1 MTNAPSL
8 TIQNARIFD
17 GHSPELASGSILFR
31 DGIIQETGDVIP
43 EGEVIDAG
51 GRVVVPGL
59 IDAHFHAYAVGL
71 GGLEVER
78 SLLSYTALVGA
89 RRLGAAVRRGFT
101 TVRDVAGGDSGLARA
116 IRSGLVTA
124 PRYYYT
130 GPALSQT
137 GGHGDPRSADLDV
150 CFDHGHMCAV
160 VDGVDNLRRA
170 VRDRFRTGSHAIKI
184 MTSGGVVSLTDPIR
198 LPQYSAEEVRAVVDE
213 ATRRKSYV
221 AAHAY
226 SPEAIRHSVEN
237 GVRSIEHGNLL
248 DRDTAQMMAEH
259 GSFLVPTLAAY
270 DAMSRRGAAMGLNPV
285 SQAKNAEVLEAG
297 KIAVELAL
305 QAGVK
310 VGFGSDLMGDLED
323 DQLVGIRLQIE
334 AAGVLE
340 TLRSLTSVN
349 AELLQDPSIGSIGA
363 GMAGDA
369 VILDGDPFVD
379 PAVLWDH
386 NRSRTVIHDGRI
398 IR

>member
-1 MTNAPSL
+1 
-8 TIQNARIFD
+8 
-17 GHSPELASGSILFR
+17 
-31 DGIIQETGDVIP
+31 
-43 EGEVIDAG
+43 
-51 GRVVVPGL
+51 
-59 IDAHFHAYAVGL
+59 
-71 GGLEVER
+71 
-78 SLLSYTALVGA
+78 
-89 RRLGAAVRRGFT
+89 
-101 TVRDVAGGDSGLARA
+101 
-116 IRSGLVTA
+116 
-124 PRYYYT
+124 
-130 GPALSQT
+130 
-137 GGHGDPRSADLDV
+137 
-150 CFDHGHMCAV
+150 
-160 VDGVDNLRRA
+160 
-170 VRDRFRTGSHAIKI
+170 
-184 MTSGGVVSLTDPIR
+184 
-198 LPQYSAEEVRAVVDE
+198 
-213 ATRRKSYV
+213 
-221 AAHAY
+221 
-226 SPEAIRHSVEN
+226 VEN

-323 DQLVGIRLQIE
+323 DQLVGIRLQID